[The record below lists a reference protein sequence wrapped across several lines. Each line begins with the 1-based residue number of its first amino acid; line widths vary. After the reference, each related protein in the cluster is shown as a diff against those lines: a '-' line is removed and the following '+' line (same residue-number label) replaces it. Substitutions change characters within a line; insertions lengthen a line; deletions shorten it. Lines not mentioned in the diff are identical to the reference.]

1 MESGLEFHIG
11 NKKRRTNEQA
21 RGMELVS
28 KLTWAIQMMAARNLG
43 CTAACVLRRAAMGLE
58 MVLMASV
65 PSFINGS
72 IMVAL

>member
-1 MESGLEFHIG
+1 MESGLEFHVG

-21 RGMELVS
+21 RGMEL
-28 KLTWAIQMMAARNLG
+28 TWAIQMMAERNLG

-72 IMVAL
+72 IIVAL

>member
-1 MESGLEFHIG
+1 METGLVFHTG
-11 NKKRRTNEQA
+11 NKKEEQMS
-21 RGMELVS
+21 RLEIELVS